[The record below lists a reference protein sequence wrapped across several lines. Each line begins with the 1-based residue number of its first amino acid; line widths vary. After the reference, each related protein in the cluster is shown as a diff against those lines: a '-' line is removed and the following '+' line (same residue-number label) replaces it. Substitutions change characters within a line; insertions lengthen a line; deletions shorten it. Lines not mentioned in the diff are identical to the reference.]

1 MNSLNKVFLTITILA
16 LFFNS
21 CKKKEIDNETQSI
34 TDNILCEQEFMRII
48 ATINAKAINNQGVK
62 RLSGGL
68 NLNTHSC
75 PHDSTI
81 GDTTWVS
88 TTDLPGILLNY
99 GTGCT
104 DDIDGKLRSGKI
116 EARFSKSFD
125 SIGCVVTI
133 TLSNYIVSGLNY
145 SGTVRYTKNSP
156 TSFNLEITNGVC
168 SKLPWSIQWNSTR
181 MVVWKS
187 GFNTPVDETDDVI
200 EITGTASGVNREGKP
215 YEVVIKTPLS
225 KTTNCKWLQSGTFE
239 ITPKDLKVRTVDFGS
254 GSCDNEGTYSIE
266 GKTIRFVM
274 Q

>member
-1 MNSLNKVFLTITILA
+1 MNNLNKVFLTIA
-16 LFFNS
+16 LIVLIFNS

-48 ATINAKAINNQGVK
+48 ATINAKANNNQGVK
-62 RLSGGL
+62 RL
-68 NLNTHSC
+68 NTNAC
-75 PHDSTI
+75 PKDSTI
-81 GDTTWVS
+81 GDTTWVNTS
-88 TTDLPGILLNY
+88 NLPGILFDY

-133 TLSNYIVSGLNY
+133 TLTNYVVSGLNY
-145 SGTVRYTKNSP
+145 SGTVRYTKATQ
-156 TSFNLEITNGVC
+156 TSFNFEVTNGVC
-168 SKLPWSIQWNSTR
+168 SKTPWNIQWNSTR
-181 MVVWKS
+181 TVVWKS

-200 EITGTASGVNREGKP
+200 EITGTASGVNREGRTF
-215 YEVVIKTPLS
+215 EVVIKTPLNKS
-225 KTTNCKWLQSGTFE
+225 ISCKWLQSGSFE
-239 ITPKDLKVRTVDFGS
+239 ITPKDLNARTVDFGS
-254 GSCDNEGTYSIE
+254 GLCDNEGTYSIE